1 MKLAIK
7 LSLFFVLISIIGIF
21 IVGYLSF
28 TNGKTAIEDE
38 IINHL
43 TATNLLKEAEIERWL
58 ENNENILEFLVENSY
73 FKDEF
78 SNDMFSHDFED
89 DAYKEI
95 HKNIIEEILMPGIR
109 ESNFFEFFLIRLS
122 DGLVTL
128 STDAKQ
134 EGKFREDQ
142 QYFIS
147 GKKQTYT
154 QNIYYSMSLQ
164 QPTMVISTPIKNRQG
179 NILAVIAGR
188 LDLAEL
194 SGIMEKQTG
203 LSQTEDTY
211 LINKFNFFI
220 TEPRFGKDYALKQT
234 IYSEG
239 VNAALEHNDGIGF
252 YDDYRGE
259 PVIGV
264 YNWMSQR
271 ELAIITEIDQS
282 EAYAPIYDLRKKV
295 IIFGIGATL
304 FAALVGWLLALTI
317 TKPLSKL
324 VRQTERIS
332 KGNFDYK
339 YNLKGNDEISSLS
352 KAFSRMAEKLSK
364 TLISR
369 DKLSKEVLMR
379 KQAEQEITSI
389 AKFPSENPNPVIRI
403 DKEGEIIYSND
414 AGKIQLKNL
423 GLKVGSRAPK
433 ILYDAVIRIF
443 RVKNSKPELLDV
455 QVDDKV
461 YEFTITPIRDSN
473 YTNLYS
479 RDVTE
484 RNRTMK
490 MLKTSNTE
498 LQQFAYVASHDL
510 QEPLRVITSYV
521 QLLAK
526 RYKDKL
532 DPDANDFIGFIE
544 DRTIRM
550 QNMINDLLSFSR
562 ISTKGKPLIKG
573 NLEEMVERA
582 ISNLKLSIEESG
594 ADIKKND
601 LPTIYGDPSQLIR
614 LFQNLIENAI
624 KFKGEKPLKISIG
637 SRQEKG
643 KWIISVSDNGIGID
657 PQHSKRIFDIFQ
669 TLHSKDDYP
678 GTGIG
683 LAIAK
688 RIVERHKGE
697 IWVESE
703 AGKGAIFYFTL
714 PKRKGR

>member
-7 LSLFFVLISIIGIF
+7 LSLFFVLISVIGIF
-21 IVGYLSF
+21 IVSYLSF
-28 TNGKTAIEDE
+28 TNGKAAIEHE
-38 IINHL
+38 ITKHL
-43 TATNLLKEAEIERWL
+43 VATNLLKEAEIERWL
-58 ENNENILEFLVENSY
+58 ENNENILEFMVENSY

-78 SNDMFSHDFED
+78 SNDMSSHDFAD
-89 DAYKEI
+89 DAHKEI
-95 HKNIIEEILMPGIR
+95 HKNIIEEILIPGIR
-109 ESNFFEFFLIRLS
+109 ESNFFEFSIVRLS

-134 EGKFREDQ
+134 KGKYRDDQ
-142 QYFIS
+142 PYFAN
-147 GKKQTYT
+147 GLKQTYT

-164 QPTMVISTPIKNRQG
+164 QPTMVISTPIKDRQG
-179 NILAVIAGR
+179 NVLAVLAGR
-188 LDLAEL
+188 LDLTEL
-194 SGIMEKQTG
+194 SVIMEKQTG

-211 LINKFNFFI
+211 LVNKFNFFI

-234 IYSEG
+234 IYSKG
-239 VNAALEHNDGIGF
+239 VNAVLEHNDGTGF

-259 PVIGV
+259 PVIGA
-264 YNWMSQR
+264 YNWISQR
-271 ELAIITEIDQS
+271 ELAIITEVDQS

-304 FAALVGWLLALTI
+304 FAVLVGWLLALTI
-317 TKPLSKL
+317 TKPLSRL
-324 VRQTERIS
+324 VKATEQIGLG
-332 KGNFDYK
+332 KFDYK
-339 YNLKGNDEISSLS
+339 FNLKGNDEISSLS
-352 KAFSRMAEKLSK
+352 RKFSLMTNKLGK
-364 TLISR
+364 TLVSR
-369 DKLSKEVLMR
+369 DKLSKEVKIR
-379 KQAEQEITSI
+379 KQAEQDLKSSN
-389 AKFPSENPNPVIRI
+389 AK
-403 DKEGEIIYSND
+403 
-414 AGKIQLKNL
+414 
-423 GLKVGSRAPK
+423 
-433 ILYDAVIRIF
+433 
-443 RVKNSKPELLDV
+443 
-455 QVDDKV
+455 
-461 YEFTITPIRDSN
+461 
-473 YTNLYS
+473 
-479 RDVTE
+479 
-484 RNRTMK
+484 
-490 MLKTSNTE
+490 LKTSNTE

-550 QNMINDLLSFSR
+550 QNMINDLLAFSR
-562 ISTKGKPLIKG
+562 ISTKGKPLIKS

-637 SRQEKG
+637 SRQEKD
-643 KWIISVSDNGIGID
+643 KWIISVLDNGIGID

-669 TLHSKDDYP
+669 TLHPKDDYP

-688 RIVERHKGE
+688 RIVERHKGK

-703 AGKGAIFYFTL
+703 AGKGTIFYFTL